1 MEAFRLL
8 FRGMVE
14 KYRLPP
20 ETAAALW
27 VKILKLLSQSKEDC
41 K

>member
-1 MEAFRLL
+1 MEDFRLL
-8 FRGMVE
+8 FCGMVE

-27 VKILKLLSQSKEDC
+27 KKILRLLSQSKEDTE
-41 K
+41 